1 MSELVTPRPT
11 QSADAADDE
20 FESPLTSSPVRPQR
34 RPMRLLAAVASQSP
48 SHLAPRGGL
57 FLPSSAVTTV
67 VRGMRNRFIFGTA
80 ASAGP
85 AANEAVPP
93 SITPARTMDEMWSP
107 GASHSS
113 GGEAL
118 RRERRMHQPLER
130 NVRGLFCRAEPPTTG
145 KENYDV
151 CQVANS
157 SKKQPAPP
165 ASPLPVCCICL
176 EDMDDVKKASQMR
189 CPQCTMQAHARCL
202 SKYVPGP
209 APSCCDRPPA
219 RPGPSCVR
227 VLRRRRPALVRTRRH
242 TGGSSRRLRPPR
254 ARATGSATAR
264 RRRCRAP
271 RHPARIAA
279 ASSIGTPSP
288 CRPAA
293 GATREPPGTRPSAR
307 RDACR

>member
-1 MSELVTPRPT
+1 MPQTESASGHATNAEEHEACQRSGIDFKSTAMSELVTPRPT

-165 ASPLPVCCICL
+165 ASPLP
-176 EDMDDVKKASQMR
+176 A
-189 CPQCTMQAHARCL
+189 T
-202 SKYVPGP
+202 
-209 APSCCDRPPA
+209 RPPA
-219 RPGPSCVR
+219 PGPPPTVR
-227 VLRRRRPALVRTRRH
+227 PTIRYQNM
-242 TGGSSRRLRPPR
+242 RLREIV
-254 ARATGSATAR
+254 SE
-264 RRRCRAP
+264 C
-271 RHPARIAA
+271 
-279 ASSIGTPSP
+279 
-288 CRPAA
+288 
-293 GATREPPGTRPSAR
+293 
-307 RDACR
+307 